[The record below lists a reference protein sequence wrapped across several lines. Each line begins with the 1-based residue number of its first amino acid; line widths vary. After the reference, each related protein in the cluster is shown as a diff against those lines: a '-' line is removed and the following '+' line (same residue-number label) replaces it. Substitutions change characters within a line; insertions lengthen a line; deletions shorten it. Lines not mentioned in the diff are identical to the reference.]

1 MATEPQIIEFNGTE
15 YEFPAEMS
23 DTQIEQALKG
33 QKPETPSG
41 WKKGFEDAFVG
52 AGQILMKGA
61 GSDPEKI
68 KAADEKIKQLE
79 QDYQLARKLSGE
91 TGFDW
96 DRLGGNLFN
105 PVTLATTAAS
115 GGLGTFL
122 NLGKLGTAALVGGT
136 TSALEPVTEGDFATE
151 KAKQVGIGAV
161 AGPLGE
167 KVVGGVG
174 RMLKPA
180 VGKAEELL
188 RTSGITPTLGQTLGG
203 KYKSFEQFLENL
215 PFAGSIRT
223 AQEKTTK
230 QFNTAIYNRSLG
242 KLDQKL
248 PDNVDGFEAFNY
260 ANQTISDAYDK
271 VLDKVNF
278 SLDVKTMAN
287 INQSI
292 KKGTLLPDQETKV
305 NQAVNAIIYKNFPSV
320 RTALAKSTEPIVEI
334 RDSITNIIKNKPKDY
349 GNVFET
355 VDGRT
360 YKGIESDFQK
370 EINTYLTSSIADD
383 RKIGAALKDVLGSI
397 KSNLNKQ
404 NPTENSNLRKID
416 SAYRDLFSIDK
427 AIQLTNNPSGIFT
440 PTNYRNAV
448 KRTSAATGT
457 KKYASGKALNQ
468 DIAMAGEEVLTPPA
482 GSITEGRQTGILA
495 SLFTPLIALPA
506 GATAGVVYSPTG
518 QKVTDALLR
527 QRPEIVK
534 KFGALL
540 QEYSPYLGALVGKDT
555 IEEYNRSEQQ

>member
-1 MATEPQIIEFNGTE
+1 MADNTQIIELNGIE

-23 DTQIEQALKG
+23 DAQIEQALKG

-52 AGQILMKGA
+52 AGQILMKAA

-151 KAKQVGIGAV
+151 KAKQVGIGTV

-188 RTSGITPTLGQTLGG
+188 RKSGVEPTLGQTLGG

-215 PFAGSIRT
+215 PFAGNIRA
-223 AQEKTTK
+223 AQDKVTK
-230 QFNTAIYNRSLG
+230 QYNTAIYNRSLG
-242 KLDQKL
+242 KLDAKL
-248 PDNVDGFEAFNY
+248 PEDLVGFDAFNF
-260 ANQTISDAYDK
+260 ANKTISDKYDE
-271 VLDKVNF
+271 VLDKVKF

-287 INQSI
+287 INQTI
-292 KKGTLLPDQETKV
+292 KKGTLLPDQEAKV
-305 NQAVNAIIYKNFPSV
+305 NQAVNAIIYKHFPNV
-320 RTALAKSTEPIVEI
+320 RTALAKSTEPIVEV
-334 RDSITNIIKNKPKDY
+334 RDSLTNIIKNKPKEY
-349 GNVFET
+349 GNVLET

-370 EINTYLTSSIADD
+370 EINDYLSSSITDD
-383 RKIGAALKDVLGSI
+383 RKVGSALKDVLGSI

-404 NPTENSNLRKID
+404 NPAENSNLRKID
-416 SAYRDLFSIDK
+416 SAYRDLFSINK
-427 AIQLTNNPSGIFT
+427 AIQTTSNPTGIFT

-448 KRTSAATGT
+448 KRTTTGSKT
-457 KKYASGKALNQ
+457 YASGKALNQ
-468 DIAMAGEEVLTPPA
+468 DLARAGEEVITPPA
-482 GSITEGRQTGILA
+482 GSMAEGRQTGILA
-495 SLFTPLIALPA
+495 SLFSPMIALPA
-506 GATAGVVYSPTG
+506 GAVTGTVYSPTG
-518 QKVTDALLR
+518 QKVTNALLR

-555 IEEYNRSEQQ
+555 LEEYNRAEQQ

>member
-1 MATEPQIIEFNGTE
+1 MVDKTQIIELNGVE

-23 DTQIEQALKG
+23 DAQIEQALKG

-52 AGQILMKGA
+52 AGQILMKAA
-61 GSDPEKI
+61 GGDPEKI

-96 DRLGGNLFN
+96 DRLGGNIFN

-136 TSALEPVTEGDFATE
+136 TAGLEPVTEGDFATE
-151 KAKQVGIGAV
+151 KAKQVGIGTV

-174 RMLKPA
+174 RVLKPA

-188 RTSGITPTLGQTLGG
+188 RKSGVEPTLGQTLGG

-215 PFAGSIRT
+215 PFAGNIRA
-223 AQEKTTK
+223 AQDKVTK
-230 QFNTAIYNRSLG
+230 QYNTAIYNRSLG
-242 KLDQKL
+242 KVDAKL
-248 PDNVDGFEAFNY
+248 PEDLVGFDAFNF
-260 ANQTISDAYDK
+260 ANKTISDKYDE
-271 VLDKVNF
+271 VLDKVKF

-287 INQSI
+287 INQAI

-305 NQAVNAIIYKNFPSV
+305 NQSVNAIIYKHFPNV
-320 RTALAKSTEPIVEI
+320 RTALAKSTEPIVEV
-334 RDSITNIIKNKPKDY
+334 RDSLTNIIKNKPKEY
-349 GNVFET
+349 GNVLET

-370 EINTYLTSSIADD
+370 EINTYLSSATADD
-383 RKIGAALKDVLGSI
+383 KKIGNALQEVLGSI

-404 NPTENSNLRKID
+404 NPAENSSLRKID
-416 SAYRDLFSIDK
+416 SAYRDLFSINK
-427 AIQLTNNPSGIFT
+427 AIQTTSNPTGIFT

-448 KRTSAATGT
+448 KRTTTGSKT
-457 KKYASGKALNQ
+457 YASGKALNQ
-468 DIAMAGEEVLTPPA
+468 DLARAGEEVITPPA
-482 GSITEGRQTGILA
+482 GSMAEGRQTGILA
-495 SLFTPLIALPA
+495 SLFSPMIALPA
-506 GATAGVVYSPTG
+506 GAVTGTVYSPTG
-518 QKVTDALLR
+518 QKVTNALLR

-555 IEEYNRSEQQ
+555 IEEYNRAEQQR

>member
-1 MATEPQIIEFNGTE
+1 MADKTQIIEMNGVE

-23 DTQIEQALKG
+23 DAQIEQALKG

-52 AGQILMKGA
+52 AGQILMKAA

-96 DRLGGNLFN
+96 DRLGGNIFN

-136 TSALEPVTEGDFATE
+136 TAALEPVTEGDFATE
-151 KAKQVGIGAV
+151 KAKQVTLGTV
-161 AGPLGE
+161 AGPIGE

-174 RMLKPA
+174 RVLKPA

-188 RTSGITPTLGQTLGG
+188 RTSGVTPTLGQTLGG

-215 PFAGSIRT
+215 PFAGNIRT
-223 AQEKTTK
+223 AQDKVTK
-230 QFNTAIYNRSLG
+230 QYNNAIYNRSLG
-242 KLDQKL
+242 KIDTKL
-248 PDNVDGFEAFNY
+248 PEDIVGFDAYNF
-260 ANQTISDAYDK
+260 ANKTISDKYDE
-271 VLDKVNF
+271 VLDKVKF

-287 INQSI
+287 INQAI
-292 KKGTLLPDQETKV
+292 KKGTLLPDQEAKV
-305 NQAVNAIIYKNFPSV
+305 NQAVNAIIYKHFPNV
-320 RTALAKSTEPIVEI
+320 RTALAKSTEPIVEV
-334 RDSITNIIKNKPKDY
+334 RDSLTNIIKNKPKDY
-349 GNVFET
+349 GNVLET
-355 VDGRT
+355 VDGKT

-370 EINTYLTSSIADD
+370 EINDYLSSSITDD
-383 RKIGAALKDVLGSI
+383 RKVGTALKEVLGSI

-404 NPTENSNLRKID
+404 NPTENSTLRKID
-416 SAYRDLFSIDK
+416 SAYRDLFSIKK
-427 AIQLTNNPSGIFT
+427 AIETTSNPTGIFT

-448 KRTSAATGT
+448 KRTSTGSKT
-457 KKYASGKALNQ
+457 YASGKALNQ
-468 DIAMAGEEVLTPPA
+468 DIAMAGEEVITPPA
-482 GSITEGRQTGILA
+482 GSMAEGRQTGILA
-495 SLFTPLIALPA
+495 SLFTPLVAIPS
-506 GATAGVVYSPTG
+506 GVAASTLYSPTG

-555 IEEYNRSEQQ
+555 MEEYNRSEQ

>member
-1 MATEPQIIEFNGTE
+1 MANEPQIVEFNGTE

-23 DTQIEQALKG
+23 DAQIEQALKG

-52 AGQILMKGA
+52 AKQILMKGA

-136 TSALEPVTEGDFATE
+136 TSALEPVTKGDFATE
-151 KAKQVGIGAV
+151 KAKQVGIGTV

-174 RMLKPA
+174 SMLKPA

-188 RTSGITPTLGQTLGG
+188 RSSGITPTLGQTLGG

-215 PFAGSIRT
+215 PFAGSVRT
-223 AQEKTTK
+223 AQDKATK
-230 QFNTAIYNRSLG
+230 QFNTAIYNRSLN
-242 KLDQKL
+242 KLDAKL
-248 PDNVDGFEAFNY
+248 PENVTGFDAFKYVND
-260 ANQTISDAYDK
+260 TISNKYDE

-305 NQAVNAIIYKNFPSV
+305 NQAVNAIIYKHFPSV

-370 EINTYLTSSIADD
+370 EINDYLSSSITDD
-383 RKIGAALKDVLGSI
+383 RKVGAALKDVLGSI

-416 SAYRDLFSIDK
+416 SAYRDLFSINK
-427 AIQLTNNPSGIFT
+427 AINLSGNSGIFT

-448 KRTSAATGT
+448 KRTATGSKT
-457 KKYASGKALNQ
+457 YASGKALNQ
-468 DIAMAGEEVLTPPA
+468 DIAIAGEEVLTAPA
-482 GSITEGRQTGILA
+482 GSMAEGRQTGILA
-495 SLFTPLIALPA
+495 SLFSPKIALPA
-506 GATAGVVYSPTG
+506 GLVTGTVYSPTG

-555 IEEYNRSEQQ
+555 IEEYNRSEQQK